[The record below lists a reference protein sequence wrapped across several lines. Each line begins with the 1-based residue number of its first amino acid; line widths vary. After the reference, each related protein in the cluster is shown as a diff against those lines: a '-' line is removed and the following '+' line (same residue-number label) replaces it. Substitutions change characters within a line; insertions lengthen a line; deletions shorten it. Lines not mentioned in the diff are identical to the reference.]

1 MSYPSSIDS
10 FTTKATGE
18 TVQASHVDDLQNSI
32 VAIETELGTLPKGG
46 AADVKTRIENAEN
59 KTASIISQQA
69 DGWIPVVDSWT
80 YSSADSPIFVITVP
94 SDATLKYSVGMRIK
108 LTQTTVKY
116 FIIHAVTSTTLTVYG
131 GTDYTLAVAAIT
143 SIYYSREKCPFA
155 FPLSPS
161 KWEVLVTDTTQRSA
175 ACAAAW
181 LNLNSA
187 ESIVIPIGIWDVEY
201 NVHLQLY
208 SPTADGCG
216 YVTLST
222 ANNTQSDASMTAAVQ
237 YTPTSA
243 GANVSRKKTLSIA
256 SKTTYY
262 LNTSSDNTNG
272 SKYNRNDISP
282 LYIRA
287 RCVYL

>member
-1 MSYPSSIDS
+1 MKYFSSVAQAQARIPETPDETI
-10 FTTKATGE
+10 FVKATGKDYYYE
-18 TVQASHVDDLQNSI
+18 PSGSAYTADSDLCLTTGNGGDTRWIAKNNNSGWQI
-32 VAIETELGTLPKGG
+32 VGE
-46 AADVKTRIENAEN
+46 
-59 KTASIISQQA
+59 
-69 DGWIPVVDSWT
+69 SWT
-80 YSSADSPIFVITVP
+80 YASADAPIFVITVP
-94 SDATLKYSVGMRIK
+94 SDATLKYSAGMRIK

-131 GTDYTLAVAAIT
+131 GTDYTLANAAIT
-143 SIYYSREKCPFA
+143 SIYFSREKCPFA

-161 KWEVLVTDTTQRSA
+161 KWEVLITDTTQRSA

-208 SPTADGCG
+208 SPTGDGTG

-222 ANNTQSDASMTAAVQ
+222 ANNTQSDIDFTAAVE
-237 YTPTSA
+237 YTTTNA
-243 GANVSRKKTLSIA
+243 GANVGRHKVLNLA
-256 SKTTYY
+256 AKTTYY
-262 LNTSSDNTNG
+262 LNTSSSNTDG

-287 RCVYL
+287 RTVYL